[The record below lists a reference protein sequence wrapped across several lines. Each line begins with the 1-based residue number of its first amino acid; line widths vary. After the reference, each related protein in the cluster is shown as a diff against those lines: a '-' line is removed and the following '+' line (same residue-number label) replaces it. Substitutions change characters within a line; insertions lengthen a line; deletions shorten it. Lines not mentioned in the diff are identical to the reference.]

1 MASMKT
7 YIVESYDELFNKV
20 TWPKWG
26 ELQESSVLVLVT
38 SLMISL
44 TVFAMDFIFG
54 VNDPAWTWDGLLG
67 FLYRNVL

>member
-7 YIVESYDELFNKV
+7 YIAESFDELVNKV
-20 TWPKWG
+20 TWPSWG
-26 ELQESSVLVLVT
+26 ELQESSVLVLVA

-44 TVFAMDFIFG
+44 TVFAMDFVFG
-54 VNDPAWTWDGLLG
+54 VNDPGKFWDGLLG